1 MKAKIIKNLVPEE
14 KEWEELVGKTFEVIS
29 VEKSGSEIIAYVLKV
44 DDGSLEF
51 FVDEVEIV
59 EE

>member
-1 MKAKIIKNLVPEE
+1 MKAKIIKNNITSE
-14 KEWEELVGKTFEVIS
+14 KEWDKLIGKTFEVIS

-44 DDGSLEF
+44 DNESLEF
-51 FVDEVEIV
+51 FADEVEIV